1 VRKAHRHVLRDL
13 IAALKAKH
21 ARKSCC
27 GTSCCGGEPDC
38 SAGNGCCEPACGA
51 DPACGAGTG
60 CAPCAAEPTPD
71 ASASTAKTV
80 RTVAS
85 K

>member
-1 VRKAHRHVLRDL
+1 VIRDL
-13 IAALKAKH
+13 FAALKAKH

-38 SAGNGCCEPACGA
+38 SAGNGCCEPGCGA
-51 DPACGAGTG
+51 EPACGAAAG

-71 ASASTAKTV
+71 ASASVKAV